1 MATLESRQLSASLA
15 VAAGIALFR
24 TFPGASTDPAGQ
36 HLSPPPQPHPQ
47 RCHHPN
53 GTAISSKTSATG
65 TTLRR
70 TTSTGGDSPVVHLL
84 LEPVQQRITQPE
96 VKKVST
102 QSQFILDK
110 LMVEPSCLEERSY
123 VIFRV
128 NRSRISAVLP
138 QEKKTGKFL
147 FDLIVCEWL
156 RSELHQFGSR
166 KPHVGIKLAILSL
179 KFL

>member
-15 VAAGIALFR
+15 VVAGIALFR
-24 TFPGASTDPAGQ
+24 TFPGASTDPASQ

-84 LEPVQQRITQPE
+84 LEPVQQRITQLE

-110 LMVEPSCLEERSY
+110 LMLEPSCFEERSY

-138 QEKKTGKFL
+138 QEKKNG
-147 FDLIVCEWL
+147 
-156 RSELHQFGSR
+156 
-166 KPHVGIKLAILSL
+166 
-179 KFL
+179 